1 MIDGLTVEVEVL
13 LWRRLQKL
21 SLNLVYLA
29 LGILVGPRVRE
40 GEVNRFTW
48 RSREHVLE
56 AHNELVVVVDEVLHF
71 REDSTP
77 LRLLLL
83 SIGASTEDWLET
95 VSIQL
100 SLVVQILKS
109 ER

>member
-1 MIDGLTVEVEVL
+1 M
-13 LWRRLQKL
+13 
-21 SLNLVYLA
+21 
-29 LGILVGPRVRE
+29 
-40 GEVNRFTW
+40 
-48 RSREHVLE
+48 LE

-83 SIGASTEDWLET
+83 RIGASAEDRLEA

-100 SLVVQILKS
+100 SLVVQIF
-109 ER
+109 ERER

>member
-1 MIDGLTVEVEVL
+1 M
-13 LWRRLQKL
+13 
-21 SLNLVYLA
+21 
-29 LGILVGPRVRE
+29 
-40 GEVNRFTW
+40 
-48 RSREHVLE
+48 LE

-77 LRLLLL
+77 LRLLFLR
-83 SIGASTEDWLET
+83 IGACAEDRLEA

-100 SLVVQILKS
+100 SLVVQIFKR